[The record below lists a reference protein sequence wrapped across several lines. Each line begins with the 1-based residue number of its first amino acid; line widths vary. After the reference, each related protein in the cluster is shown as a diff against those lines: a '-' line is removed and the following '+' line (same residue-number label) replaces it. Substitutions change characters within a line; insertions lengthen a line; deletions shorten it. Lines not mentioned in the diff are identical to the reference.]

1 MRKLSPAYVVTTV
14 VIAVAGTAFAQ
25 SAARPAGT
33 TAATSMAKTASL
45 PTVGA
50 NRTNGEVTGTF
61 NNGTSTSTDSTSAN
75 GNTTTTT
82 TTTSTGTGNSTGA
95 NGSRSGTNT
104 NSSAANTAIGSTSA
118 NGTTGANGTTT
129 TNEGTVSNGVA
140 GVVLA
145 PGVVNPGI
153 INRSIGTV
161 TSDGERVFDNAGKVV
176 DMNNANV
183 QLLDNGS
190 AGAAV
195 ATETARSSQSL
206 DKAIKQAERD
216 RKKIGR
222 NGQLL
227 QSIAPRTS
235 VDRSDQ
241 MPDDGPSPAL
251 SGSASALNRR

>member
-33 TAATSMAKTASL
+33 TAATSGAKPASV

-50 NRTNGEVTGTF
+50 NRTNGAANGEVSGTF
-61 NNGTSTSTDSTSAN
+61 NNGMSTSTGTNTSTGSTSAN
-75 GNTTTTT
+75 PN
-82 TTTSTGTGNSTGA
+82 TTSTSGSTSTGI
-95 NGSRSGTNT
+95 NGSRSGTT
-104 NSSAANTAIGSTSA
+104 ST
-118 NGTTGANGTTT
+118 NGTTT
-129 TNEGTVSNGVA
+129 TNEGTASTGIA
-140 GVVLA
+140 GAVLA
-145 PGVVNPGI
+145 PGVVHPAI
-153 INRSIGTV
+153 INGTMGGV
-161 TSDGERVFDNAGKVV
+161 VSDGERVFDTSGNVV
-176 DMNNANV
+176 YDPNNQNANASI
-183 QLLDNGS
+183 QLLNNGS
-190 AGAAV
+190 AGAAI
-195 ATETARSSQSL
+195 ATDGARNSQSL

-235 VDRSDQ
+235 VDRSEQ